1 MFTPKDMARGIRSAR
16 EREANRGVPTV
27 SVLAYTS
34 QTPIVAP
41 KPTALDRNA
50 VKSLRPGDRIA
61 LHPAEDLWMRG
72 IRYGTVTLLG
82 TKWVHF
88 NDDNG
93 HKRKVLYPGVHSV
106 VSQA

>member
-1 MFTPKDMARGIRSAR
+1 
-16 EREANRGVPTV
+16 
-27 SVLAYTS
+27 
-34 QTPIVAP
+34 
-41 KPTALDRNA
+41 
-50 VKSLRPGDRIA
+50 
-61 LHPAEDLWMRG
+61 MRG